1 MGSIRHGHRAAPQNP
16 NGKERMQTMKQRKR
30 ILSLAL
36 AGALAA
42 GCLTGCGGTTEPAPE
57 SGASAE
63 TAQTSAAP
71 VEAVYPLADGDKTLT
86 VYMKDATSGAVGNWS
101 NIKAFQVAAEKLG
114 VNLEFIHPA
123 VGSEA
128 DQFNLMIAS
137 GEYPDVIL
145 WDFRSSAMSLEQL
158 VDAGVLVDMNDLI
171 RTYAPNYL
179 QVLAE
184 NETFRKEATSNNGEY
199 LALYSFSGRA
209 PVSSG
214 PAIRADLLREYGL
227 EVPTTVDD
235 WTNVLTV
242 MKENGH
248 AYPLTTGQNR
258 DGSVWFELLFST
270 YDTSNSFC
278 LDSATGEVVYGPATE
293 NYRSYL
299 RQLNQWYQAGLIDPE
314 FMANDGTA
322 MNAKLTD
329 GRSVAGNLMLSY
341 HIANITNAARQ
352 NNPNFEFVGCPWP
365 VLQEGEEPKLIF
377 INGGQ
382 YYSGSQAA
390 ITTACEDP
398 ELATQV
404 LDYFYSEEG
413 NDLLCWGIEGESYT
427 VNEDGT
433 KQYTDAIMHDPNGL
447 SPQEAIL
454 QYAIPLYNFS
464 DVILNDSYVQMATTL
479 PEQAAARDTWLDAD
493 LSQNM
498 PKLTVAAEN
507 QNDFNMIMND
517 VTTYVQEMYIQFL
530 TGQADLDADWE
541 TYVNTLNGMGLET
554 AVGYEREAYE
564 LYQAR

>member
-1 MGSIRHGHRAAPQNP
+1 
-16 NGKERMQTMKQRKR
+16 MKRRNQ
-30 ILSLAL
+30 ILSLVL
-36 AGALAA
+36 SGIMAA
-42 GCLTGCGGTTEPAPE
+42 GCLTGCGTAASENADAGSAAGTT
-57 SGASAE
+57 E
-63 TAQTSAAP
+63 TAQTDAGP
-71 VEAVYPLADGDKTLT
+71 VQATYPLADGDKTLT
-86 VYMKDATSGAVGNWS
+86 VYMKDATSGAVSNWKD
-101 NIKAFQVAAEKLG
+101 IKAFQVAAEKLG
-114 VNLEFIHPA
+114 VNIEFIHPA
-123 VGSEA
+123 VGSES

-137 GEYPDVIL
+137 GEYPDIIL
-145 WDFRSSAMSLEQL
+145 WDFRSSAMSLDQL
-158 VDAGVLVDMNDLI
+158 VDAGVLLDMNDLI

-179 QVLAE
+179 SVLE
-184 NETFRKEATSNNGEY
+184 GNETFRKEATSNDGEY
-199 LALYSFSGRA
+199 LAMYSFSGRA

-227 EVPTTVDD
+227 EIPTTVDD

-270 YDTSNSFC
+270 YGTSNSFC
-278 LDSATGEVVYGPATE
+278 LDETGSQVVYGPVTE
-293 NYRSYL
+293 SYRSYL
-299 RQLNQWYQAGLIDPE
+299 TKLNEWYNAGLIDPE

-341 HIANITNAARQ
+341 HIANITNAARET
-352 NNPNFEFVGCPWP
+352 NPNFEFVGCPWP
-365 VLQEGEEPKLIF
+365 VLNEGDEPRLIF

-398 ELATQV
+398 ELAAQV

-433 KQYTDAIMHDPNGL
+433 KQYTDNIMNNPDGL

-454 QYAIPLYNFS
+454 EYAIPLYNFA
-464 DVILNDSYVQMATTL
+464 DVILNDSYVQMATTM
-479 PEQAAARDTWLDAD
+479 PEQSTARETWLDAD

-498 PKLTVAAEN
+498 PKLTVASEN

-517 VTTYVQEMYIQFL
+517 VNTYVQEMYIQFI

-541 TYVNTLNGMGLET
+541 TYVSTINGMGLET
-554 AVGYEREAYE
+554 ALQYENEAYE

>member
-1 MGSIRHGHRAAPQNP
+1 
-16 NGKERMQTMKQRKR
+16 MKRKQF
-30 ILSLAL
+30 LSLAL
-36 AGALAA
+36 AGAMAASCLA
-42 GCLTGCGGTTEPAPE
+42 GCGGSAGSEAGSQAADSTAGAATTETATGEPVQ
-57 SGASAE
+57 AS
-63 TAQTSAAP
+63 
-71 VEAVYPLADGDKTLT
+71 YPLADGDKTIT
-86 VYMKDATSGAVGNWS
+86 VYMKDATSGAVSDWN
-101 NIKAFQVAAEKLG
+101 NIKAFQAAEEKLG
-114 VNLEFIHPA
+114 VNIEFIHPA
-123 VGSEA
+123 VGSES

-145 WDFRSSAMSLEQL
+145 WDFRSSAMNLEQL
-158 VDAGVLVDMNDLI
+158 VDAGVLLNMDELI

-179 QVLAE
+179 KVLE
-184 NETFRKEATSNNGEY
+184 GNETFRKEGTADSGEY

-214 PAIRADLLREYGL
+214 PAIRADLLKEYGL
-227 EVPTTVDD
+227 EVPVTVDD

-258 DGSVWFELLFST
+258 DGSVWFELLLST
-270 YDTSNSFC
+270 YDTSNSWC
-278 LDSATGEVVYGPATE
+278 LDPATGEVVYGPVTE
-293 NYRSYL
+293 NFRSYL
-299 RQLNQWYQAGLIDPE
+299 RQLNEWYNAGLIDPE

-341 HIANITNAARQ
+341 HIANITNAARET
-352 NNPNFEFVGCPWP
+352 NPNFEFVGCPWP
-365 VLQEGEEPKLIF
+365 VLEEGEEPKLIF

-390 ITTACEDP
+390 VTTACEDP
-398 ELATQV
+398 VLATQV

-433 KQYTDAIMHDPNGL
+433 KQYTDNIMNNPDGKT
-447 SPQEAIL
+447 PQEAIL
-454 QYAIPLYNFS
+454 EYAIPLYNFS

-493 LSQNM
+493 LSRNM
-498 PKLTVAAEN
+498 PKLTVASEN
-507 QNDFNMIMND
+507 QNDYSMIMND
-517 VTTYVQEMYIQFL
+517 ITTYVQEMYIQFI
-530 TGQADLDADWE
+530 TGQADPDADWE
-541 TYVNTLNGMGLET
+541 NYVNTVNGMGLEN
-554 AVGYEREAYE
+554 ALEYEREAYE